1 MLCVFDFDGTLADSK
16 AAYYKTVQRYAAQNS
31 FKLPS
36 LQQMDMAFGNPYP
49 SLFEGWGDI
58 ETFKIHLDKIF
69 HLVDDVLSED
79 PLCMPLY
86 PGIFG
91 LLEKLVNEGIVL
103 AIVTSRNLHP
113 LRTVMD
119 AHNITQFFKTIRS
132 AQDMIDHGYRG
143 KPHPDKLN
151 CVLRE
156 LNQPAEKTIMVG
168 DTFMDMKMA
177 KNAGVYAM
185 GVSWG
190 YHDEATLLAN
200 GADTV
205 VGMPSDLL
213 AHVNAVIRQSCT

>member
-16 AAYYKTVQRYAAQNS
+16 AAYYKTVQRYAVQND
-31 FKLPS
+31 FKVPT
-36 LQQMDMAFGNPYP
+36 LQQMDMAFGNPNP
-49 SLFEGWGDI
+49 PLFEDWGNT
-58 ETFKIHLDKIF
+58 ETFKIHLDNIF
-69 HLVDDVLSED
+69 TLVDDVLSED

-86 PGIFG
+86 PDIFN
-91 LLEKLVNEGIVL
+91 LLENLINDRVIL
-103 AIVTSRNLHP
+103 AIVTSRNLSP

-143 KPHPDKLN
+143 KPYPDKLN

-156 LNQPAEKTIMVG
+156 LNQPARKTIMVG
-168 DTFMDMKMA
+168 DTFMDIKMA

-190 YHDEATLLAN
+190 YHDKATLLAN
-200 GADTV
+200 GADSV
-205 VGMPSDLL
+205 VGNPSDLL
-213 AHVNAVIRQSCT
+213 GSIKAVFP